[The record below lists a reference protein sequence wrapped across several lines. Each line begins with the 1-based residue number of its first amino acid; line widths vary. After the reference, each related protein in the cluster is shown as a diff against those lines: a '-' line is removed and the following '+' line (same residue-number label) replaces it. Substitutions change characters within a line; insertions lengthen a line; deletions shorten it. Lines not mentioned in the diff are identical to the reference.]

1 MPLNVKIVCLL
12 MFLNLNGSFE
22 WMNEWINVEIII
34 LHGNVHLIWNWNLIS
49 NRDVHVS
56 DLVLYELSKN
66 IVNFFF
72 KCNSIFLKFQ
82 SYYL

>member
-12 MFLNLNGSFE
+12 MFLNLNDCFLLT
-22 WMNEWINVEIII
+22 EWINVEIII
-34 LHGNVHLIWNWNLIS
+34 LLCNVYLIWNWNLIS

-66 IVNFFF
+66 IVNFFLSAIRYF
-72 KCNSIFLKFQ
+72 
-82 SYYL
+82 